1 MIYREARPPR
11 LGLAFSKDS
20 TAHLPRDTAFLQDSA
35 SRPMY
40 PPNFSRIPPRACRAM
55 PHFSNI
61 RPRTR
66 CTPRIFR
73 EFHHAPAAR
82 LNISLRFRFAPDV
95 SPVFLQDSTTR
106 PVRGPIF
113 LQDSTAHPT
122 RAPYFSKIRPR
133 TRREVPHFSKIRP
146 RTRRGRDIWE
156 IFNPRISGSSPIPIG
171 TQPSHPSIPRA

>member
-1 MIYREARPPR
+1 MNNVLIYFCANVQI
-11 LGLAFSKDS
+11 L
-20 TAHLPRDTAFLQDSA
+20 
-35 SRPMY
+35 
-40 PPNFSRIPPRACRAM
+40 
-55 PHFSNI
+55 I
-61 RPRTR
+61 RPGTIVFTKSDL
-66 CTPRIFR
+66 TPDEKRRIS
-73 EFHHAPAAR
+73 P
-82 LNISLRFRFAPDV
+82 RFDRAPDV
-95 SPVFLQDSTTR
+95 SPVFIQDSTTR

-122 RAPYFSKIRPR
+122 RAPYFSKIRPRTRREVPHFSKIRPR

>member
-1 MIYREARPPR
+1 MNNVLIYFCANVQI
-11 LGLAFSKDS
+11 L
-20 TAHLPRDTAFLQDSA
+20 
-35 SRPMY
+35 
-40 PPNFSRIPPRACRAM
+40 
-55 PHFSNI
+55 I
-61 RPRTR
+61 RPGTIVFTKSDL
-66 CTPRIFR
+66 TPDEKRRIS
-73 EFHHAPAAR
+73 P
-82 LNISLRFRFAPDV
+82 RFDRAPDV

-146 RTRRGRDIWE
+146 RTRRRRDIWE